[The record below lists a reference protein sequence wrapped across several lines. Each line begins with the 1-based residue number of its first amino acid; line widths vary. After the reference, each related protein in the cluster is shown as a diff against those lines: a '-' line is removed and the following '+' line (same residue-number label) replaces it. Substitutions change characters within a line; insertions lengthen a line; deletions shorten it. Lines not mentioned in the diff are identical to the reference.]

1 MSQVHPVLLRGLLTE
16 AAGEVGAVLGR
27 WPGARR
33 RGAHSA
39 EKEAGDSLF
48 TAAGPYGRLDRRAP
62 GPQRFE
68 WPLRWRPAAPSR
80 PHPAGPARS
89 TQACG

>member
-39 EKEAGDSLF
+39 EKEAGDSLL
-48 TAAGPYGRLDRRAP
+48 TPPVPTDAWAIARRV
-62 GPQRFE
+62 
-68 WPLRWRPAAPSR
+68 LRDSNGLFDGGQQP
-80 PHPAGPARS
+80 
-89 TQACG
+89 